1 MADNTGYCLDLDSFN
16 PLKALAL
23 LFAVIPSVS
32 YAVVADPVSAGWAV
46 VYLGLLYLGVLLLLD
61 KPPIWATLTV
71 AILAFITNLIV
82 IYHIPTHKTIYPF
95 LVVEKHPVEHM
106 PVEGIYKVSYIDISQ
121 VFLLI
126 EAVRIYLRCRA
137 RRNNYLKPGTAE
149 SNKTLE
155 AAVV

>member
-1 MADNTGYCLDLDSFN
+1 MADNTGYCLDLDSFD

-23 LFAVIPSVS
+23 LFAAIPGVS
-32 YAVVADPVSAGWAV
+32 YAIIADPVSAGWAV

-95 LVVEKHPVEHM
+95 LIVEKHPVEHM
-106 PVEGIYKVSYIDISQ
+106 PVEGVYKVSYVDISQ

-126 EAVRIYLRCRA
+126 EAIRIYLRCRA